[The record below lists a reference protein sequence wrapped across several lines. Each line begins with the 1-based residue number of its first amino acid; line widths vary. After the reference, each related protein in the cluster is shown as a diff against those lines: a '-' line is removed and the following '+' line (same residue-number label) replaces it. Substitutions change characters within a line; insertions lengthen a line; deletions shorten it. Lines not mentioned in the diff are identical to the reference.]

1 MAKSISTKAESYA
14 YRLLNYRPRTE
25 QEIRDKL
32 KKKGFT
38 GDIIDCLVCKLKD
51 RSLIDD
57 HNFARLWIESR
68 MQSSSHG
75 FLRIRHEL
83 RQKGIDKNIIE
94 DIAEQFKKDFNE
106 PDMAKRLVE
115 ARLKSVCGLHKDKAR
130 QRLYSYLQRR
140 GFSDSIIYK
149 AINEAYADTQ

>member
-1 MAKSISTKAESYA
+1 MTKSISTKAESYA
-14 YRLLNYRPRTE
+14 YRLLSYRPRTE

-38 GDIIDCLVCKLKD
+38 GDIIDCLVSKLRD

-68 MQSSSHG
+68 MQSSSYG

-83 RQKGIDKNIIE
+83 RQKGVDKNIIE

-115 ARLKSVCGLHKDKAR
+115 ARLKSVCSLHKDKAR

-149 AINEAYADTQ
+149 VINEAYADTQ